1 MARYAAFLR
10 GININNRRARNTD
23 LIACLEEVGF
33 EEPAVFRASGNLVF
47 EAPSGTSA
55 EKVAAKLE
63 DGLKESLGFEV
74 PVFLRNASRCG
85 RSPATS
91 PSRRRRS
98 KPRRASFRRW
108 LYWRRSPWCGEEED
122 RWRSPPIRQAAD
134 PRQRALLAAEFR
146 HPGLGAGDEGHRRGD
161 RAGDD
166 DALTGGDDRTDRR
179 EVFPLTITCYMI
191 YWRAVL

>member
-74 PVFLRNASRCG
+74 PVFLRNARQVRAIAG
-85 RSPATS
+85 HEPFPAKEVKAS
-91 PSRRRRS
+91 KGKLQVALLPS
-98 KPRRASFRRW
+98 KPTGAAKKRTLALATDKDKLAIRGSE
-108 LYWRRSPWCGEEED
+108 LYWLPSAGTQDSEVGMRGIDDAIGPMTMRTMGTIEQIVEKYFSQPH
-122 RWRSPPIRQAAD
+122 
-134 PRQRALLAAEFR
+134 LAA
-146 HPGLGAGDEGHRRGD
+146 
-161 RAGDD
+161 
-166 DALTGGDDRTDRR
+166 
-179 EVFPLTITCYMI
+179 
-191 YWRAVL
+191 